1 MNLLVFGLGYSC
13 LYFVRTRGLSA
24 KVVGTTTRRDNAE
37 LLSKEGIR
45 TAVFDGT
52 NFDAWLPATIAECDA
67 VIASIPPDAAGDP
80 VLRTFARALHAAHE
94 ATPLIYLS
102 TIGVYGDHAGDWVDE
117 DTPPRPASAR
127 SRERLEAEN
136 AWRRLGD
143 ESRKAVHI
151 LRLAG
156 IYGPGRNALVTVAE
170 GTARR
175 IIKPGQIFNRVHVE
189 DIARTLSA
197 CLASRLTGGVWN
209 VADDE
214 PAPGPQVIE
223 CAARLLGR
231 APPPEV
237 PFENAD
243 LSAMARS
250 FYGESKRA
258 SNRRLKRQL
267 GVTLAFPTYRE
278 GLKALHASGER
289 EAIQKQ

>member
-13 LYFVRTRGLSA
+13 LYFVRTRGLADSVA
-24 KVVGTTTRRDNAE
+24 GTSTRRDTAD
-37 LLSKEGIR
+37 LLSTEGIR

-52 NFDAWLPATIAECDA
+52 DFDGWLPAAIAECDA
-67 VIASIPPDAAGDP
+67 VISSIPPDGAGDP
-80 VLRTFARALHAAHE
+80 VLRSFAPALRAANQ
-94 ATPLIYLS
+94 ATPLLYLS
-102 TIGVYGDHAGDWVDE
+102 TIGVYGDHAGGWVNE
-117 DTPPRPASAR
+117 DTPPRPVSAR

-136 AWRRLGD
+136 AWLRFGD
-143 ESRKAVHI
+143 GAGKAVHI

-156 IYGPGRNALVTVAE
+156 IYGPGRNALVAAAD

-175 IIKPGQIFNRVHVE
+175 ILKPGQVFNRIHVE

-197 CLASRLTGGVWN
+197 CLSSQRPGEVWN

-214 PAPGPQVIE
+214 PAPGPEVIE
-223 CAARLLGR
+223 YAARLLGKS
-231 APPPEV
+231 PPPAIA
-237 PFENAD
+237 FENAD

-258 SNRRLKRQL
+258 SNRRLKQKL

-278 GLKALHASGER
+278 GLQALHASGEG
-289 EAIQKQ
+289 EAV